1 MASKLGRRVIIRSK
15 RFWYLYSDGRMEQVS
30 LSERARAH
38 LSQTKSTEARMA
50 KEEAPKRRANNPPR
64 PPGTAPMLPPAGRDI
79 GEKTLTELAHDYGWG
94 SVSRYTEALR
104 ENRPGVYE
112 KARVN
117 GVARGRANLLRPKA
131 TREVSN

>member
-1 MASKLGRRVIIRSK
+1 MASKLGRRVIIRNK

-30 LSERARAH
+30 LSERARAR

-50 KEEAPKRRANNPPR
+50 KEEAPKRRPNNPPR

-79 GEKTLTELAHDYGWG
+79 GDKTLTELAHDLGWG
-94 SVSRYTEALR
+94 SVQRCTEALR

-112 KARVN
+112 KARAN
-117 GVARGRANLLRPKA
+117 GKARGLANLN
-131 TREVSN
+131 REQQL

>member
-1 MASKLGRRVIIRSK
+1 MVNNRTVIIRSK

-30 LSERARAH
+30 LSERAKAH
-38 LSQTKSTEARMA
+38 LLQTKATEARMA
-50 KEEAPKRRANNPPR
+50 KEEGSKRRTTHPPR

-112 KARVN
+112 RARVN
-117 GVARGRANLLRPKA
+117 GKARANANLMTPPDWNRL
-131 TREVSN
+131 

>member
-50 KEEAPKRRANNPPR
+50 KEEAPKRRPNNPPR

-79 GEKTLTELAHDYGWG
+79 GDKTLTELAHDLGWG
-94 SVSRYTEALR
+94 SVARCSEALR

-112 KARVN
+112 KARAN
-117 GVARGRANLLRPKA
+117 GKARGLANLN
-131 TREVSN
+131 REQSV

>member
-1 MASKLGRRVIIRSK
+1 VNRRVIIRSK

-30 LSERARAH
+30 LSERAKAH

-50 KEEAPKRRANNPPR
+50 KEEAPKRRTNHPPR
-64 PPGTAPMLPPAGRDI
+64 PPGTAPTLPAAGRDI
-79 GEKTLTELAHDYGWG
+79 GNKTLTELAHDFGWG

-112 KARVN
+112 RARAN
-117 GVARGRANLLRPKA
+117 GKKRGIASMQALARGEQP
-131 TREVSN
+131 

>member
-1 MASKLGRRVIIRSK
+1 MNRRVIIRSK

-30 LSERARAH
+30 LSERAKAH

-50 KEEAPKRRANNPPR
+50 KEEAPKRRTNHPPR
-64 PPGTAPMLPPAGRDI
+64 PPGTAPTLPAAGRDI
-79 GEKTLTELAHDYGWG
+79 GNKTLTELAHDFGWG

-112 KARVN
+112 RARAN
-117 GVARGRANLLRPKA
+117 GKKRGIASMQALARGEQP
-131 TREVSN
+131 